1 MSSIN
6 EILLKHGAKY
16 YQPMLCKL
24 KSLIAK
30 NLGNFAEPETT
41 GLATLDE
48 GNAGAGVDHWSWSGW
63 VAALVVLVAVIGL
76 AAWFKKQVV
85 E

>member
-6 EILLKHGAKY
+6 EILLKHGLKY
-16 YQPMLCKL
+16 YQPMLFKH

-30 NLGNFAEPETT
+30 NLGNFAEPGTT
-41 GLATLDE
+41 SIATLDE
-48 GNAGAGVDHWSWSGW
+48 GTAGAGVDHWSWSGW
-63 VAALVVLVAVIGL
+63 VATLVVLAIVIVL
-76 AAWFKKQVV
+76 VIWFKKKVV

>member
-1 MSSIN
+1 MSFIN

-16 YQPMLCKL
+16 YQPMLLKL
-24 KSLIAK
+24 RPLIAK
-30 NLGNFAEPETT
+30 NSGNFAELGTT
-41 GLATLDE
+41 SLTTLDE

-63 VAALVVLVAVIGL
+63 VATLVVLVAVIGL